1 MYKISVFTK
10 CITQLMTL
18 YAKDLGDSPSTRTRT
33 VDLLKSPHR
42 NGCFCSFEGSY
53 MKYFCKCKCFILNI
67 IHV

>member
-10 CITQLMTL
+10 YPTDDVIREC
-18 YAKDLGDSPSTRTRT
+18 LGDSPSTRTRT
-33 VDLLKSPHR
+33 VYPSPYR

-53 MKYFCKCKCFILNI
+53 MKYFCKCKCFIINI